1 VCTPSSGLLLHRAEH
16 SAGPAFAQERPHGC
30 PAAWFLEGEAPD
42 RRPTDAPQRATAEW
56 DASVCARQDGA
67 AAALLALLSP
77 QTADGVGR
85 WAGQARDAQEQDASR
100 RRLEPQ
106 AAPAAEPV
114 AQEPYRPALARF
126 AERSC
131 GAPEVAAQTTEE
143 QSVKRLPI
151 QPEVLPQVEPASGAR
166 LDALV
171 EQTLALMQLATT
183 ELVTKL
189 TEVRPPHVRE

>member
-1 VCTPSSGLLLHRAEH
+1 
-16 SAGPAFAQERPHGC
+16 
-30 PAAWFLEGEAPD
+30 
-42 RRPTDAPQRATAEW
+42 
-56 DASVCARQDGA
+56 
-67 AAALLALLSP
+67 
-77 QTADGVGR
+77 
-85 WAGQARDAQEQDASR
+85 
-100 RRLEPQ
+100 
-106 AAPAAEPV
+106 
-114 AQEPYRPALARF
+114 
-126 AERSC
+126 
-131 GAPEVAAQTTEE
+131 VAAQTTEE